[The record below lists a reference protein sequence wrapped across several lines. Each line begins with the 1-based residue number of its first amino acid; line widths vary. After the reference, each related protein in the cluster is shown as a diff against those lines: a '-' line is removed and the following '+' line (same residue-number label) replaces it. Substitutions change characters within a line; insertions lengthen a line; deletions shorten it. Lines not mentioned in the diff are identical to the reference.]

1 MLAVADGRH
10 RLFDLRQRQ
19 ASLFEV
25 AQELGHERLGLAVS
39 APSVVAH
46 MIEEIRFAVG
56 NVRRSQQTAQMIAVC
71 LEFSM
76 IASGRRTGRRR

>member
-25 AQELGHERLGLAVS
+25 AQELDRGLA
-39 APSVVAH
+39 
-46 MIEEIRFAVG
+46 G
-56 NVRRSQQTAQMIAVC
+56 
-71 LEFSM
+71 FSM
-76 IASGRRTGRRR
+76 IASGRRTVRHR